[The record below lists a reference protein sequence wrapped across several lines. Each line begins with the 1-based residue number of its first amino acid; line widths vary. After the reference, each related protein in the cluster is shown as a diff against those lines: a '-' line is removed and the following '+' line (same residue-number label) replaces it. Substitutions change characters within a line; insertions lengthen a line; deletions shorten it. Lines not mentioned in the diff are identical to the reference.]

1 MTTRSRVRTLK
12 KAAAQA
18 GAIVVVLTVTAFTV
32 IGSQE
37 PRFFQERFKTGQ
49 TVAPAYEGW
58 EQNPD
63 GSFNLLFGYFNRN
76 WEEQTHIPI
85 GSANSIEPG
94 GPDQGQPTRFFPRR
108 NKFIFKVRVPKDF
121 GSKEVVWMLTTQGK
135 TERAYA
141 TLKPDYKVDKRVYMT
156 NMHMRLN
163 VTDYPEFD
171 QDMIDDIPPVVRLEG
186 APQRTVKVGEPL
198 SLNAFVSDD
207 GRMKAKA
214 APKGVND
221 SDVTALGLRVAWLV
235 YRGGGRVT
243 FEPEQFTVWQDKNP
257 GGNSPWTPAW
267 MPPPLPADGK
277 YPVKV
282 TFEQPGTYTI
292 RLLAHDGSLQSD
304 ADVVV
309 NVTGGPSTSASAR

>member
-12 KAAAQA
+12 HAMAQVA
-18 GAIVVVLTVTAFTV
+18 VVVAVLTVTAWTV
-32 IGSQE
+32 IGGQQ
-37 PRFFQERFKTGQ
+37 PTFFQERFKTGQ

-63 GSFNLLFGYFNRN
+63 GSINLLFGYFNRN
-76 WEEQTHIPI
+76 WEEQTHVPI
-85 GSANSIEPG
+85 GPANSIEPG

-108 NKFIFKVRVPKDF
+108 NKFIFTIRVPKDF
-121 GSKEVVWMLTTQGK
+121 GTKEIVWTLTTQGK

-141 TLKPDYKVDKRVYMT
+141 TLKPDYKIDKRVYMT

-163 VTDYPEFD
+163 MTDYPEFD
-171 QDMIDDIPPVVRLEG
+171 QDMIDDVAPVVRLEG

-198 SLNAFVSDD
+198 SLDAFVSDD
-207 GRMKAKA
+207 GKMKAKPA
-214 APKGVND
+214 VKGVND
-221 SDVTALGLRVAWLV
+221 SDTTALGLRVAWYV

-243 FEPEQFTVWQDKNP
+243 FEPEQFKVWQDKTP

-267 MPPPLPADGK
+267 MPPPLPADGRH
-277 YPVKV
+277 PVKV
-282 TFEQPGTYTI
+282 TFHQPGNYTI
-292 RLLAHDGSLQSD
+292 RLLAHDGALQTH

-309 NVTGGPSTSASAR
+309 NVTGGPSTSASRQ